1 MLNLNAQINDVIIN
15 QDSKGMESFISAGK
29 EFEIIFERMTML
41 EFQEMMIS
49 RTKGKTDSEIAD
61 ISTGNMNF
69 YEISK
74 IFSLRVKSWRGIAI
88 NSEELKLN
96 KKNKDLL
103 IKFAP
108 EFISAVMS
116 IYLDEIMA
124 ELKKANFDTTMGM
137 NDLIKK
143 LINAYALA
151 KPSFTNQV
159 ISKPTKFNHGA
170 GLMGEAGPE
179 AIMPLKRSKS
189 GALGVEVNGASSPS
203 VNITII
209 NNTSATI
216 SKSVD
221 NDGNI
226 TLTIEDVVSRVSNDN
241 DGNIPFTIEDVVSR
255 VSNDIANH
263 EGTIHSALRSEYK
276 PRDIY

>member
-103 IKFAP
+103 IEFAP

-116 IYLDEIMA
+116 IYLDEIMSSYN
-124 ELKKANFDTTMGM
+124 LKNKLTDHLVYSLFTSD
-137 NDLIKK
+137 DCKFCQSFYKKIKGETPCYSK
-143 LINAYALA
+143 KPLQNYIPDGNQFKCKWKYDEPEQINLNMVESIIRAYR
-151 KPSFTNQV
+151 
-159 ISKPTKFNHGA
+159 
-170 GLMGEAGPE
+170 M
-179 AIMPLKRSKS
+179 RD
-189 GALGVEVNGASSPS
+189 VNGF
-203 VNITII
+203 
-209 NNTSATI
+209 
-216 SKSVD
+216 VD
-221 NDGNI
+221 NSASLNYLTARYPTQLVDMFLDIILELEIFRTIFI
-226 TLTIEDVVSRVSNDN
+226 TSREN
-241 DGNIPFTIEDVVSR
+241 
-255 VSNDIANH
+255 
-263 EGTIHSALRSEYK
+263 K
-276 PRDIY
+276 

>member
-203 VNITII
+203 VIVNII

-226 TLTIEDVVSRVSNDN
+226 PL
-241 DGNIPFTIEDVVSR
+241 TIEDVVSR